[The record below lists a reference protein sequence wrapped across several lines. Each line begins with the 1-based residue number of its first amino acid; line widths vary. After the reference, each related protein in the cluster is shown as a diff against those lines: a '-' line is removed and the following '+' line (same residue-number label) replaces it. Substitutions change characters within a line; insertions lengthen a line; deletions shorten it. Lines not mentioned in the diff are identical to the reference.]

1 VSIPD
6 PVALLITRL
15 KANSAVAAIAST
27 RVYGFAIP
35 ASIQAS
41 MPEAAV
47 VVSPAGGSGRPGL
60 LKVRRNRI
68 DTTCYGATLTQ
79 AWQLHQ
85 AVRESLE
92 TMVTTGALFS
102 ALQTSDG
109 ALALDPVTQWPT
121 CYASYTVLSA
131 TEA

>member
-1 VSIPD
+1 MSIPD
-6 PVALLITRL
+6 PVALLITSL
-15 KANSAVAAIAST
+15 KATSAVTAIAST

-35 ASIQAS
+35 PSIQAS

-47 VVSPAGGSGRPGL
+47 VVSPSGGAGRRML
-60 LKVRRNRI
+60 RVRNNRI
-68 DTTCYGATLTQ
+68 DTTCYGATLPQ

-92 TMVTTGALFS
+92 VMVSTGTLKS
-102 ALQTSDG
+102 AVISSEG
-109 ALALDPVTQWPT
+109 SPALDPVTQWPT